1 MLVLVQMNI
10 DFGVELDLRH
20 FALTANNLVPCA

>member
-1 MLVLVQMNI
+1 MNI